1 MKWGCCG
8 NQSFIHPIEH
18 RKGKWWVGLASL
30 DWSRFICPNQLLNQ
44 NLQPDCAMIPAGS
57 WHLPNPF
64 LCWLT
69 WSHELTSKATS
80 CKMESLAY
88 FFSVVSF
95 RCNTW
100 KKLRTSR
107 TGLAYQPGWTC
118 LLSILLRLGVYCQ
131 SANLGLLQQNSFAG
145 SKSSFNIL
153 NLAQFTEDGTRA
165 RSTYVKTKRQMKFSN
180 TQGDQI
186 RMCQIVYIVWHSS
199 S

>member
-30 DWSRFICPNQLLNQ
+30 DWSRFICLKVEFPNQLLNQ

-100 KKLRTSR
+100 KTKDIKDWS
-107 TGLAYQPGWTC
+107 C
-118 LLSILLRLGVYCQ
+118 LPAGV
-131 SANLGLLQQNSFAG
+131 NLFVEHLTEAWGLLPV
-145 SKSSFNIL
+145 SKPWIVTTE
-153 NLAQFTEDGTRA
+153 QFRG
-165 RSTYVKTKRQMKFSN
+165 VQKF
-180 TQGDQI
+180 I
-186 RMCQIVYIVWHSS
+186 
-199 S
+199 